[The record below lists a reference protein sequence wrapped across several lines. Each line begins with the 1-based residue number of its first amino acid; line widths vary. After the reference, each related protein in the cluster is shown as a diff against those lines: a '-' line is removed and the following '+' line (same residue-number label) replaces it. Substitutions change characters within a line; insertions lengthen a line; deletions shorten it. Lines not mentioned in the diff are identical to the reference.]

1 MTNVFMRPLAASER
15 IVLTDDGTRL
25 STVSMGAGTPVV
37 LAHGFAVDMH
47 CWNVM
52 GEQLVTRGFK
62 VIAFD
67 QRGHGR
73 STVGTL
79 GIGSRQMVD
88 DYLAVFRAYDVSGG
102 ILVGHSM
109 GGFLA
114 IRALIDQ
121 PTAMARHLRGCLLMA
136 TFAGDVNR
144 KNLQNRIQIPMIRS
158 GLMSRVIRSDAV
170 AQSLARS
177 LLGDDKD
184 GDMTEAF
191 VDAFRKTDL
200 RQLVPI
206 LTAFVEENRYGMLE
220 SISLKCRIV
229 VGEHDKTTPP
239 FHTDWLHEGI
249 KGSSLRRVPRKGHML
264 NWEAPEVLV
273 EEIVSLAR

>member
-52 GEQLVTRGFK
+52 AEQLVTRGFK

-273 EEIVSLAR
+273 EEVVSLAR